1 MIVKPT
7 ISLNTEKEKVEN
19 KLDEKLQVRVR
30 ELEKRNQEL
39 ERELEKALKELAD
52 LKREQAEQVESTSV
66 VQKARRATRE
76 VQ

>member
-19 KLDEKLQVRVR
+19 KLD
-30 ELEKRNQEL
+30 EKRNQEL